1 MSHLHS
7 CLRAPARLAGFA
19 VSIVAA
25 VASPAA
31 ELFTQNFD
39 SLPEQVVA
47 DGGTASIAGGS
58 GAFSLLSSPGTSLRV
73 IETSSGN
80 RKLRF
85 TDNQSGGAAP
95 TLVSSV
101 FSGMGAGGQSH
112 LVGSFEF
119 RALSA
124 TSGPAPSFVFMV
136 NANSQTHSGSHTSVM
151 ITFSDHA
158 GAAVKVSY
166 SDAGITVPGVVLLE
180 PDTDYRLDLVADY
193 GATGAANRDSYVF
206 TITDIGAPAVVYRS
220 PVIATR
226 SHADLSPNRISFYAG
241 AGNTVFRPEPF
252 FQVDNLDFRSAAQAP
267 RRLQWGVSGHPTIN
281 NATSYWSVVPLAGPS
296 AKSPV
301 GQLDLVAE
309 LGCDYYRF
317 DTGNP
322 ARFAELLA
330 AADARGIRLLPILG
344 PSGDIFDTRTD
355 EQLQADCHAKALAFA
370 QTYAGRFTHLELG
383 NELDNK
389 CILSAQVSGA
399 VASDYDAARYERVR
413 RALAGLA
420 AGVREGDPAVQRI
433 INTSGWYH
441 YGFLERLV
449 ADGVPF
455 EVTGLHWYSSMGSV
469 ARVMPSYLALGKPIW
484 VTEANRFGG
493 SLVTTKLV
501 QELFTATPT
510 GDAPAGW
517 TSSGLWR
524 VREFGET
531 KAVFNEDAGAAS
543 GRSVTRLLDAP
554 LSGDWELAFA
564 YDWRW
569 GGNSSLGYGSH
580 SLIIDCDVVNAAGDG
595 YRVRVRQGDGG
606 NPANASSVLGA
617 YTLSGGV
624 ATLLPDAQSAGYDQ
638 PGFANGQPRPKTIR
652 LRRDLRDS
660 RLSVACARDEDG
672 GPNDDGTLENAIV
685 VEGTALDG
693 FDRVVFTARGFGNN
707 ERPMLDDIVLTRY
720 FSDEAAQAA
729 TLTSLVSELRHYPG
743 VEAIFIYELLA
754 QPNRGTFDPEAYYGL
769 CEIGRDATGGRVFSH
784 RKDAFHAY
792 RAEIAAQGDILAT
805 PAGGMIIDDAY
816 PAPSVTITPAGE
828 WNEATT
834 PETYWFSGY
843 KHDDPGVKAAN
854 GRVRFHASI
863 PAAGPHEV
871 AIRFPVSPAND
882 QAVPVRVKH
891 AAGVAEHLVDQ
902 AKGDGDWVV
911 LGVYP
916 FEVSQP
922 GLSYGGNAWESSPS
936 ARYVEIG
943 TAGTSG
949 RVTAD
954 AVRFRPA
961 D

>member
-1 MSHLHS
+1 MPSEIL
-7 CLRAPARLAGFA
+7 PRLATLA
-19 VSIVAA
+19 CLLAA
-25 VASPAA
+25 TASADQ
-31 ELFTQNFD
+31 LVLQNFD
-39 SLPEQVVA
+39 ALPVQTVA
-47 DGGTASIAGGS
+47 DGASATI
-58 GAFSLLSSPGTSLRV
+58 GASPRTLSLLSSAGTGIRIL
-73 IETSSGN
+73 ETSAGN
-80 RKLRF
+80 KKLRF
-85 TDNQSGGAAP
+85 TDNQHGGAAP
-95 TLVSSV
+95 TMTSAV
-101 FSGMGAGGQSH
+101 FSGVGGGGLGH

-119 RALSA
+119 RALQG

-136 NANSQTHSGSHTSVM
+136 NANSQVHSGSHTSVM
-151 ITFSDHA
+151 ITFSDHQ

-166 SDAGITVPGVVLLE
+166 SDAGVTVPGVALLE

-193 GATGAANRDSYVF
+193 GATGSANRDSYVF

-281 NATSYWSVVPLAGPS
+281 NATSYWSVVPLAGQS

-344 PSGDIFDTRTD
+344 VAGELFDTRTD
-355 EQLQADCHAKALAFA
+355 EQLEADCYAKALTFA
-370 QTYAGRFTHLELG
+370 QTYAGRFTHIELA

-389 CILSAQVSGA
+389 CILNANVSGA
-399 VASDYDAARYERVR
+399 AASDYDAAKYERVR

-433 INTSGWYH
+433 INTTGWYH

-501 QELFTATPT
+501 KELFTDTPT

-517 TSSGLWR
+517 TAAGNWR
-524 VREFGET
+524 VREFGPT
-531 KAVFNEDAGAAS
+531 KALFNEDAGAAS
-543 GRSVTRLLDAP
+543 GRSITRLLDAP

-606 NPANASSVLGA
+606 NPANASSVLGV

-624 ATLLPDAQSAGYDQ
+624 ATLLPDGQSAGYNQ

-660 RLSVACARDEDG
+660 RLRVACARDEAG
-672 GPNDDGTLENAIV
+672 GPDKDGALENVIL
-685 VEGTALDG
+685 VEGATLDG

-720 FSDEAAQAA
+720 YSDEAAQAA
-729 TLTSLVSELRHYPG
+729 TLTSLVSELRHFPG
-743 VEAIFIYELLA
+743 VEAVFIYELLA

-769 CEIGRDATGGRVFSH
+769 CEIGRDANGGRVFSH
-784 RKDAFHAY
+784 RKEAFHAY
-792 RAEIAAQGDILAT
+792 RAEIAAQGDVLAT
-805 PAGGMIIDDAY
+805 PAGGMIVDDAY
-816 PAPSVTITPAGE
+816 PSPSVTPLPPGDWTESANPD
-828 WNEATT
+828 
-834 PETYWFSGY
+834 TYWLSGY
-843 KHDDPGVKAAN
+843 KHDGPQAKAAS
-854 GRVRFHASI
+854 GSVRFHASI
-863 PAAGPHEV
+863 PVAGPHEV

-882 QAVPVRVKH
+882 PSVPVRVKH
-891 AAGVAEHLVDQ
+891 AGGIAEHLVDQ
-902 AKGDGDWVV
+902 TRGDGDWVI

-922 GLSYGGNAWESSPS
+922 GVSYGAAGWENWST

-949 RVTAD
+949 RVVVD
-954 AVRFRPA
+954 AVRFRPVPA
-961 D
+961 AP

>member
-19 VSIVAA
+19 VSIIAA

-58 GAFSLLSSPGTSLRV
+58 GAFSLLSSPGTSLQV

-85 TDNQSGGAAP
+85 TYNQSGGAAP

-101 FSGMGAGGQSH
+101 FSGVGAGGQSH

-119 RALSA
+119 RALQG

-136 NANSQTHSGSHTSVM
+136 NANSQVHSGSHTSVM
-151 ITFSDHA
+151 ITFSDHE
-158 GAAVKVSY
+158 GAAVVVSY
-166 SDAGITVPGVVLLE
+166 SDAGLTVPGVVLLE

-193 GATGAANRDSYVF
+193 GANGSANRDSYVF
-206 TITDIGAPAVVYRS
+206 TITDVGAPAVVYRS
-220 PVIATR
+220 PPIATR
-226 SHADLSPNRISFYAG
+226 AHADLSPNRISFYAG
-241 AGNTVFRPEPF
+241 AGNTVFRPAPF
-252 FQVDNLDFRSAAQAP
+252 FQVDNIRFRSAAEAP
-267 RRLQWGVSGHPTIN
+267 RRLQWGVSGHPTTN
-281 NATSYWSVVPLAGPS
+281 TATSYWNVVPIEGPS

-301 GQLDLVAE
+301 GQLDLVEE
-309 LGCDYYRF
+309 LGCDYLRL
-317 DTGNP
+317 DAGDP

-330 AADARGIRLLPILG
+330 AADARSIRLLPILG
-344 PSGDIFDTRTD
+344 PAGNIFDTRTD
-355 EQLQADCHAKALAFA
+355 EQLQADCHAKALAFT
-370 QTYAGRFTHLELG
+370 QTHAGRFTHLELG

-389 CILSAQVSGA
+389 CILGAHVSGA
-399 VASDYDAARYERVR
+399 SATDYDAAKYERVR
-413 RALAGLA
+413 RALVGLSAGA
-420 AGVREGDPAVQRI
+420 REGDPAIRRI
-433 INTSGWYH
+433 INTAGWYH
-441 YGFLERLV
+441 YGFLDRLV

-455 EVTGLHWYSSMGSV
+455 EVVGLHWYSSMGSV
-469 ARVMPSYLALGKPIW
+469 ARVMPRYLALGKPIW
-484 VTEANRFGG
+484 VTEANRVGG
-493 SLVTTKLV
+493 SLVTAKLV
-501 QELFTATPT
+501 EEPFAATPA
-510 GDAPAGW
+510 GDTPPGW
-517 TSSGLWR
+517 TASGAWR
-524 VREFGET
+524 VREFGAT

-543 GRSVTRLLDAP
+543 GRSIARLLDAP

-569 GGNSSLGYGSH
+569 GGNTSLGYGSH

-595 YRVRVRQGDGG
+595 YRLRVRQGDGG
-606 NPANASSVLGA
+606 NAANTASVLGV
-617 YTLSGGV
+617 YSLSAGA
-624 ATLLPDAQSAGYDQ
+624 ATLLPGAQSSGYNQ
-638 PGFANGQPRPKTIR
+638 PGFANGAPRPKTIR

-660 RLSVACARDEDG
+660 RLVVACDPDG
-672 GPNDDGTLENAIV
+672 DGVLENTIV
-685 VEGTALDG
+685 ATSATFDA

-729 TLTSLVSELRHYPG
+729 TLSGLISELRHYPG
-743 VEAIFIYELLA
+743 VEAVFIYELLA
-754 QPNRGTFDPEAYYGL
+754 QPNRGTFDPESYYGL

-784 RKDAFHAY
+784 RKGAFQAY
-792 RAEIAAQGDILAT
+792 QREIAAHGDVLAA
-805 PAGGMIIDDAY
+805 PADGMIVDDAY
-816 PAPSVTITPAGE
+816 PAPSVTTTPAGE
-828 WNEATT
+828 WVGATN

-843 KHDDPGVKAAN
+843 KHDGPVVKAAN

-891 AAGVAEHLVDQ
+891 ADGVAEHLVDQ
-902 AKGDGDWVV
+902 TRGDGDWVI

-916 FEVSQP
+916 FAVRQP
-922 GLSYGGNAWESSPS
+922 GVPYGGGAWESSP
-936 ARYVEIG
+936 AATYVEIG
-943 TAGTSG
+943 VADTAG
-949 RVTAD
+949 RVAVD
-954 AVRFRPA
+954 AVRFRPV

>member
-1 MSHLHS
+1 MHPEKLLHIAS
-7 CLRAPARLAGFA
+7 LACLLAAPASADQL
-19 VSIVAA
+19 V
-25 VASPAA
+25 
-31 ELFTQNFD
+31 LQNFD
-39 SLPEQVVA
+39 TLPEQ
-47 DGGTASIAGGS
+47 TLAGGAS
-58 GAFSLLSSPGTSLRV
+58 ASVGVSPRTLALLSSAGTSLQ
-73 IETSSGN
+73 ISETSSGN
-80 RKLRF
+80 KKIRF
-85 TDNQSGGAAP
+85 TDNQNGGAAP
-95 TLVSSV
+95 TLTSAV
-101 FSGMGAGGQSH
+101 FTGVGAGGLSH
-112 LVGSFEF
+112 IVGSFEF

-193 GATGAANRDSYVF
+193 GATGSENRDSYVF

-267 RRLQWGVSGHPTIN
+267 RRLQWGVSGHPTTN
-281 NATSYWSVVPLAGPS
+281 TAPCYWSVVPLAGQS

-301 GQLDLVAE
+301 GQLDLIAE
-309 LGCDYYRF
+309 LGCDYYRLG
-317 DTGNP
+317 TGNP
-322 ARFAELLA
+322 ERFAELLTA
-330 AADARGIRLLPILG
+330 SEARGIRLLPILG
-344 PSGDIFDTRTD
+344 VSGDIFDDRTD

-370 QTYAGRFTHLELG
+370 QTYAGRFTHLELS

-389 CILSAQVSGA
+389 CILGAHVSGA
-399 VASDYDAARYERVR
+399 AASDYDEAKYQRVR

-433 INTSGWYH
+433 INTAGWYH

-469 ARVMPSYLALGKPIW
+469 ARVVPSYLALGKPIW

-501 QELFTATPT
+501 QELFADTPV
-510 GDAPAGW
+510 GDAPSGW
-517 TSSGLWR
+517 TSSGLWS

-543 GRSVTRLLDAP
+543 GRSITRLLDAP

-569 GGNSSLGYGSH
+569 GGNSSLGHGSH

-595 YRVRVRQGDGG
+595 YRLRVRQGDGG
-606 NPANASSVLGA
+606 NPANTSSVLGL
-617 YTLSGGV
+617 YSLSGGV
-624 ATLLPDAQSAGYDQ
+624 ATLLPGAQSDGYNQ
-638 PGFANGQPRPKTIR
+638 AGFANGEPRPKIIR

-660 RLSVACARDEDG
+660 RLIVACDSDG
-672 GPNDDGTLENAIV
+672 DGSLGNVIFATNE
-685 VEGTALDG
+685 TLDG

-729 TLTSLVSELRHYPG
+729 TLASLISELRHFPG
-743 VEAIFIYELLA
+743 VEAVFIYELLA

-805 PAGGMIIDDAY
+805 PAGGMIIDDSY
-816 PAPSVTITPAGE
+816 PSPAVTISPAGAWIAE
-828 WNEATT
+828 SGAAA
-834 PETYWFSGY
+834 YWFSGY
-843 KHDDPGVKAAN
+843 KHDGPEVKAAA
-854 GRVRFHASI
+854 GRMRFHASI
-863 PAAGPHEV
+863 PVAGHYEV
-871 AIRFPVSPAND
+871 AIRHPVSLLND
-882 QAVPVRVKH
+882 RAVPVRVKH

-922 GLSYGGNAWESSPS
+922 GVSYGGNAWESSPS
-936 ARYVEIG
+936 ARHVEIG
-943 TAGTSG
+943 TSGTSG
-949 RVTAD
+949 RVTVD